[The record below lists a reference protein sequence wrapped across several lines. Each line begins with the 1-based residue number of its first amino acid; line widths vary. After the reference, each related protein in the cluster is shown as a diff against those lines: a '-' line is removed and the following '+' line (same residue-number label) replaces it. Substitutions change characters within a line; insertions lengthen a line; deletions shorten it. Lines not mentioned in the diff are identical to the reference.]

1 MKHFYTNPYRFTTS
15 LRLLLLTTVLSLFS
29 VASRAQISL
38 TATAGTLSANYTTLK
53 AAVDNI
59 NNGTHQGAINIR
71 VHTSTTETA
80 AITLVESG
88 NASGAVYTSILVRPA
103 DTATVVKTVSINVT
117 GVTLLTLNNADN
129 VTFDGR
135 PLSSGTQKLL
145 SITNPANVAA
155 SHAVALTNGA
165 TNNLFTYLEIAS
177 GSIGTVACSAFRIIT
192 GTNNNNTVTN
202 CTINGG
208 NLGVEINGTNGT
220 PNVGTIITNNLFI
233 NQKATAVRLAAGVGN
248 ATIDSNNC
256 TLPIATT
263 TSGYQFANISQ
274 VEPTATVSLSK
285 NRVYD
290 LNTAAANFIHGIF
303 LSPSVAS
310 GTIIARNNSFSLG
323 SAAFPNTLSQVIRGV
338 LFTGTI
344 TATLVL
350 EHNTIRVGGTH
361 VTANGNPTSLCVLK
375 TNTSVGS
382 SFTMRNNILINT
394 RTGTTSQHVGA
405 FIQSP
410 TAGTNN
416 IDYNTYMG
424 SGAFMTAWIGTLY
437 GTISAHRAAAAP
449 LDQNS
454 TFGTIDFNNTLEPSI
469 NLNGPNRSGANLLGA
484 PLGITSDY
492 YGTTRST
499 TRPYRGAH
507 EGNLPID
514 TADLQTVIVY
524 TYGRIPIGTDDTVR
538 ALIRNQGAFGVT
550 NVPVYL
556 HSSKAGLIGSTNVTL
571 SPGGEAIINLP
582 PYTPSLLGYDT
593 LRVFPAVDQFGG
605 NDTALWV
612 RENTLNAL
620 SYSRPFVNQTGNV
633 GTNPEGEIVA
643 KFYTPVP
650 NFLNQV
656 NVNFTNT
663 VFNGPF
669 PFQVVI
675 YEDSGSTFGPKMVPL
690 WVSATQNTV
699 NGIFNL
705 SIPSISVSGYFY
717 IGVRQTTANNIGFAF
732 QNENPIRN
740 RTFYFRQGTGFS
752 SLAWNDFAVNPSNQ
766 FRFMIEPR
774 LTIND
779 DLGVTDLIAPGSGC
793 VNLGTQAVTF
803 EVQNLG
809 LLTQNFG
816 VDTLRISGT
825 ITKPSGNVIPF
836 GPVLVTSGTLSAS
849 GTTNVV
855 VLPSFNFDSTGSYTF
870 RAWTKFGPDG
880 NAVNDTLPALVRNV
894 LAANASPIIQNF
906 NALTFPNT
914 WTTNRFFVGAGIG
927 TNGSNAIRVN
937 LVNTSP
943 FTANAFVQSPR
954 VSAITAN
961 SVLRFDYRV
970 LNNIGGVA
978 ATLINTDSIKV
989 MVSNDCGSTFTQV
1002 ALINGSNHVPSTNY
1016 ITYTVNLGGYV
1027 GNDIIVKL
1035 VCDWFGT
1042 TNDAILDIDNIRIVD
1057 GVNDVG
1063 GVAVSAPCRSV
1074 IAGSAAFAPEVT
1086 IRNFGSASQSNIPV
1100 NVAITGPVNYTGT
1113 ATVASLAAGATSTIT
1128 LSTNFN
1134 PNTAG
1139 TYTLRLWTSL
1149 VGDGDASNDT
1159 VTVTFNVTNI
1169 NVNTTA
1175 SVNGLNFGAS
1185 SLLRV
1190 ANAPSLNFTGGFTVE
1205 AWVSR
1210 SAGPGTRT
1218 ILAKD
1223 SAVGFIQYA
1232 MNLNDS
1238 NNLVFFMNTNTNFYQ
1253 FTSKTSVPA
1262 GFAHVAATFN
1272 GSRFVFYI
1280 NGAVAL
1286 DTTVASS
1293 TLVTNNY
1300 DLIIGNNATATAAF
1314 LGGVDEV
1321 KLWNTART
1329 EAEIRANM
1337 HVRMANASNVN
1348 MVAYYRLDEGTGNTF
1363 ATDASGNCNVGIFG
1377 NIVPTWVTTQIPL
1390 GTPTVATQTVFVDG
1404 TFAFTGTNLSLV
1416 YTGVNGTD
1424 TVYVHKFGGA
1434 PLGTSP
1440 ITNPGGVTNVHPA
1453 YWIAYRYGNATSTST
1468 DVLFTLPNGNL
1479 NSGVAI
1485 NDMRLFRRATTGT
1498 GAWTLANGSA
1508 SAVSFASQSVTFS
1521 QSQSLFNTQLML
1533 GANNNPLP
1541 VVLLNFNGSASRA
1554 DAVLRWVTASESNSK
1569 GFALERSTDGKSFEQ
1584 IAFVKG
1590 AGNSNRATTYSYA
1603 DRAIFMTTKAAYYR
1617 LKQVDLD
1624 GRFTY
1629 SEVVVVK
1636 ASDIKAEQVL
1646 VYPNPVKTDLIVEI
1660 DAVKQSTAT
1669 LAITDLTGKTVKTV
1683 TLNVAQGFNKFT
1695 INEISDLRNGL
1706 YFVTINDGNRTLYN
1720 AKVVKTE

>member
-1 MKHFYTNPYRFTTS
+1 MKHFYTKPFCFTPS
-15 LRLLLLTTVLSLFS
+15 LRLLLFATLALFS
-29 VASRAQISL
+29 VMSKAQISL
-38 TATAGTLSANYTTLK
+38 TSTAGTLSANYTTLK
-53 AAVDNI
+53 AAIDNI
-59 NNGTHQGAINIR
+59 NNGTHQGVINIR
-71 VHTSTTETA
+71 VHANTTETA

-103 DTATVVKTVSINVT
+103 DTVTTVKTISINVT
-117 GVTLLTLNNADN
+117 GVTLFTLNNADN

-145 SITNPANVAA
+145 SIVNPANIAA
-155 SHAVALTNGA
+155 SHTIALTNGA
-165 TNNLFTYLEIAS
+165 TNNLFAYMEIAS
-177 GSIGTVACSAFRIIT
+177 GSIGTIACSAFRIIT
-192 GTNNNNTVTN
+192 GVNNNNTITN

-248 ATIDSNNC
+248 TTIDSNNC

-263 TSGYQFANISQ
+263 TGGYQFINVTQI
-274 VEPTATVSLSK
+274 EPTATVNLNK

-303 LSPSVAS
+303 LNPSVNCGS
-310 GTIIARNNSFSLG
+310 LIARNNSFSLG

-338 LFTGTI
+338 LFTGSL
-344 TATLVL
+344 TATLIL
-350 EHNTIRVGGTH
+350 EHNTIRIGGTH
-361 VTANGNPTSLCVLK
+361 ITANGNPTTVGVLK
-375 TNTSVGS
+375 SNTSVTS
-382 SFTMRNNILINT
+382 VFTMRNNLVINT
-394 RTGTTSQHVGA
+394 RTGTANQHIGA
-405 FIQSP
+405 FVSSP
-410 TAGTNN
+410 TTGTNN
-416 IDYNTYMG
+416 VDYNTYMG
-424 SGAFMTAWIGTLY
+424 GGTFITAWIGTFY
-437 GTISAHRAAAAP
+437 GSISAYRTAAAP
-449 LDQNS
+449 FEQNS
-454 TFGTIDFNNTLEPSI
+454 TYGVIDFNTIQEPSI
-469 NLNGPNRSGANLLGA
+469 NLNGPNRSGANLLGTA
-484 PLGITSDY
+484 IGVTNDY

-507 EGNLPID
+507 EGNFPID

-538 ALIRNQGAFGVT
+538 ALIRNQGAFAVT

-571 SPGGEAIINLP
+571 GSGSEAIINLP
-582 PYTPSLLGYDT
+582 PYTPSALGYDT

-656 NVNFTNT
+656 NVNFTNAA
-663 VFNGPF
+663 FNGPF

-699 NGIFNL
+699 NGVFNL

-752 SLAWNDFAVNPSNQ
+752 SLAWNDFSVNPTNQ

-779 DLGVTDLIAPGSGC
+779 DLGVTDLIAPGAGC

-809 LLTQNFG
+809 LLTQNFAT
-816 VDTLRISGT
+816 DTLRISGT
-825 ITKPSGNVIPF
+825 ITKPSGTVIPF
-836 GPVLVTSGTLSAS
+836 GPVVVTSGTLSAS
-849 GTTNVV
+849 ATTNVV
-855 VLPSFNFDSTGSYTF
+855 VIPSFNFDSTGAYTF

-880 NAVNDTLPALVRNV
+880 NAVNDTLPALVRTV
-894 LAANASPIIQNF
+894 LAASSSPIIQNF
-906 NALTFPNT
+906 NAATFPAT
-914 WTTNRFFVGAGIG
+914 WTTNRFFVSAGNG
-927 TNGSNAIRVN
+927 TNSTNCIRVN

-961 SVLRFDYRV
+961 SVLRFDYRI
-970 LNNIGGVA
+970 LNNFGGVA

-989 MVSNDCGSTFTQV
+989 MVSTDCGSTFTQV
-1002 ALINGSNHVPSTNY
+1002 ALINGSNHSPSTNY
-1016 ITYTVNLGGYV
+1016 ITYTVPLGSFIGSDV
-1027 GNDIIVKL
+1027 IVKL

-1042 TNDAILDIDNIRIVD
+1042 TNDAIVDIDNIRIVD

-1086 IRNFGSASQSNIPV
+1086 IRNFGSAAQSNVPV
-1100 NVAITGPVNYTGT
+1100 NVAITGPTTYNGT
-1113 ATVASLAAGATSTIT
+1113 ATVGSLAAGASSTIT

-1134 PNTAG
+1134 PATAG

-1169 NVNTTA
+1169 NQNTTA
-1175 SVNGLNFGAS
+1175 SVNGINFGAS
-1185 SLLRV
+1185 SLVRV
-1190 ANAPSLNFTGGFTVE
+1190 ANAPNLNFSSSFTIE
-1205 AWVSR
+1205 TWVSR
-1210 SAGPGTRT
+1210 NAGPGTRT

-1223 SAVGFIQYA
+1223 SALGFIQYA

-1253 FTSKTSVPA
+1253 FTSKTAVPT
-1262 GFAHVAATFN
+1262 GFSHVAATFN
-1272 GSRFVFYI
+1272 GTRFVFYI
-1280 NGAVAL
+1280 NGSVAL

-1300 DLIIGNNATATAAF
+1300 DLIVGNNATATAAF
-1314 LGGVDEV
+1314 LGVIDEL
-1321 KLWNTART
+1321 KLWNVART

-1337 HVRMANASNVN
+1337 HVRMANASNANV
-1348 MVAYYRLDEGTGNTF
+1348 VAYYRMDEGATNTF
-1363 ATDASGNCNVGIFG
+1363 TTDASGNCNVGVFG
-1377 NIVPTWVTTQIPL
+1377 NIQPTWTATQIPL
-1390 GTPTVATQTVFVDG
+1390 GAPTVATQTVFVDG
-1404 TFAFTGTNLSLV
+1404 TVAFAGTNLSLV

-1424 TVYVHKFGGA
+1424 TVYVHKFTGA

-1453 YWIAYRYGNATSTST
+1453 YWIAYRYGNATSTNT
-1468 DVLFTLPNGNL
+1468 DVLFNLQNGNL
-1479 NSGVAI
+1479 NSGVTI
-1485 NDMRLFRRATTGT
+1485 NDMRLFRRATTAT

-1521 QSQSLFNTQLML
+1521 QTQALFNTQLML

-1541 VVLLNFNGSASRA
+1541 VVLLNFAGTSSRA
-1554 DAVLRWVTASESNSK
+1554 DAVLRWATASESNNR
-1569 GFALERSTDGKSFEQ
+1569 GFALERSVDGKTYEQ
-1584 IAFVKG
+1584 IAFIKG
-1590 AGNSNRATTYSYA
+1590 IGNSNRTNTYSYA
-1603 DRAIFMTTKAAYYR
+1603 DRAIFTTTKAAYYR
-1617 LKQVDLD
+1617 LKQVDLNGD
-1624 GRFTY
+1624 YTY
-1629 SEVVVVK
+1629 SDIVIVK
-1636 ASDIKAEQVL
+1636 ASDVKVEQVV
-1646 VYPNPVKTDLIVEI
+1646 VYPNPMKSDLTVEI
-1660 DAVKQSTAT
+1660 DAVKQGTAVIT
-1669 LAITDLTGKTVKTV
+1669 ITDLTGKAVKV
-1683 TLNVAQGFNKFT
+1683 LNLNVSFGFNKYT
-1695 INEISDLRNGL
+1695 IEEMSDLRNGL
-1706 YFVTINDGNRTLYN
+1706 YFVTITEGSRTLYN
-1720 AKVVKTE
+1720 AKIVKTE